1 MEIPQEENIVLTDYD
16 VFKTILTKPREA
28 FKYILKKNYS
38 NYFYTILALAG
49 MSSALNSYVSEDKI
63 YSNSIYYVLPINIIL
78 SALLGW
84 IFIYIY
90 AALISWT
97 GKWLGGKGNTDT
109 IYKIITYSSI
119 TSVFSIVLN
128 IILLFYLKLT
138 STYDGETIYF
148 ENDFGIFIYYA
159 LIGIFL
165 LTSIYSFGILAIGIS
180 EVQKLNIGES
190 IFNIFLP
197 ILLLMIPILFI
208 FLLISI

>member
-1 MEIPQEENIVLTDYD
+1 METPQEENIVLTDYD
-16 VFKTILTKPREA
+16 VFKTILTKPRDG

-84 IFIYIY
+84 ILIYIY
-90 AALISWT
+90 AALVSWT

-109 IYKIITYSSI
+109 IYKIIVYSSI

-128 IILLFYLKLT
+128 LILLFYLKLT

-148 ENDFGIFIYYA
+148 ENNFGIYIYYA
-159 LIGIFL
+159 LLVIVGL
-165 LTSIYSFGILAIGIS
+165 VSIYSFVLFIIGNS
-180 EVQKLNIGES
+180 EVQKFSIGDSILNA
-190 IFNIFLP
+190 LTP
-197 ILLLMIPILFI
+197 LLFIMIPILFI
-208 FLLISI
+208 IIFF